1 MLFFPNAK
9 INIGL
14 NIISKRVDGYHNLES
29 IFYPIAWRD
38 ILEIM
43 PSKQLSFESTG
54 LSIPGQ
60 GNLCLKAYEL
70 MKSHYGIAPVSI
82 HLHKNIPI
90 GAGLGGGSSDAAFT
104 LMALNTIF
112 ELDLEKD
119 ELKKIAA
126 QLGADCP
133 FFIDNTPS
141 LASGIGEILNPI
153 DLDISDNHLL
163 VVKPDIF
170 VSTAEAF
177 SVIVPQKPSLS
188 LEEEIKMPIK
198 KWTLKNDFE
207 DSIFPQYPELLE
219 IKKSLIQ
226 AGALYASM
234 SGSGS
239 SIYSIFSEKPQL
251 EFDNCQLF
259 HQVL

>member
-14 NIISKRVDGYHNLES
+14 NITSKRADGYHNLES

-38 ILEIM
+38 ILEII
-43 PSKQLSFESTG
+43 PSKQLIFESTG

-60 GNLCLKAYEL
+60 GNLCLKAYKL
-70 MKSHYGIAPVSI
+70 MKSHYGITPVSMY
-82 HLHKNIPI
+82 LRKNIPI

-112 ELDLEKD
+112 ELGLEKD
-119 ELKKIAA
+119 ELKKMAA

-141 LASGIGEILNPI
+141 LTGGIGELLNPI
-153 DLDISDNHLL
+153 DLDMSNYHLL

-177 SVIVPQKPSLS
+177 SAIVPQIPSLS
-188 LEEEIKMPIK
+188 IEEEIKMPIE

-207 DSIFPQYPELLE
+207 DSIFPQFPELLE

-226 AGALYASM
+226 EGALYASM

-239 SIYSIFSEKPQL
+239 SIYGIFTEKPQL
-251 EFDNCQLF
+251 KFDNCQLF

>member
-14 NIISKRVDGYHNLES
+14 NITSKRVDGYHNLES
-29 IFYPIAWRD
+29 IFFPIAWCD

-43 PSKQLSFESTG
+43 HSKQLSFETTG

-70 MKSHYGIAPVSI
+70 MKSHYGITSVSM

-112 ELDLEKD
+112 ELGLEKD
-119 ELKKIAA
+119 ELKKMAA
-126 QLGADCP
+126 KLGADCP

-141 LASGIGEILNPI
+141 LASGIGEVLNPV
-153 DLDISDNHLL
+153 DLDMSNYHLL
-163 VVKPDIF
+163 VVKPDVF
-170 VSTAEAF
+170 VSTSEAF
-177 SVIVPQKPSLS
+177 SVIVPQKTSLS
-188 LEEEIKMPIK
+188 FEEEIKMPIE

-239 SIYSIFSEKPQL
+239 SIYAIFSEKPQL

>member
-14 NIISKRVDGYHNLES
+14 NITSKRSDGYHNLES

-70 MKSHYGIAPVSI
+70 MKSHYGITPVSM
-82 HLHKNIPI
+82 HLHKNIPT

-104 LMALNTIF
+104 LMALNTIY
-112 ELDLEKD
+112 ELGLEKD
-119 ELKKIAA
+119 ELKKMAA

-133 FFIDNTPS
+133 FFIDNTSS
-141 LASGIGEILNPI
+141 LTSGIGELLNPI
-153 DLDISDNHLL
+153 DLDMSNYHLL

-177 SVIVPQKPSLS
+177 SIIVPQKPSLS
-188 LEEEIKMPIK
+188 LEEEIKMPIE

-251 EFDNCQLF
+251 EFHNCQLF

>member
-1 MLFFPNAK
+1 M
-9 INIGL
+9 
-14 NIISKRVDGYHNLES
+14 H
-29 IFYPIAWRD
+29 
-38 ILEIM
+38 
-43 PSKQLSFESTG
+43 SKQLSFEITG
-54 LSIPGQ
+54 LPIPGQ

-70 MKSHYGIAPVSI
+70 MKSHYGITSVSM

-112 ELDLEKD
+112 ELGLEKD
-119 ELKKIAA
+119 ELKKMAA
-126 QLGADCP
+126 KLGADCP
-133 FFIDNTPS
+133 FFIDNIPS
-141 LASGIGEILNPI
+141 LASGIGEVLNPV
-153 DLDISDNHLL
+153 DLDMSNYHLL
-163 VVKPDIF
+163 VVKPDVF
-170 VSTAEAF
+170 VSTSEAF
-177 SVIVPQKPSLS
+177 SVIVPQKTSLFF
-188 LEEEIKMPIK
+188 EEEIKMPIE

-239 SIYSIFSEKPQL
+239 SIYAIFSEKPQL

>member
-14 NIISKRVDGYHNLES
+14 NITSKRADGYHNLES

-38 ILEIM
+38 ILEII
-43 PSKQLSFESTG
+43 PSKQLIFESTG

-60 GNLCLKAYEL
+60 GNLCLKAYKL
-70 MKSHYGIAPVSI
+70 MKSHYGITPVSM
-82 HLHKNIPI
+82 HLRKNIPI

-112 ELDLEKD
+112 ELGLEKD
-119 ELKKIAA
+119 ELKKMAA

-141 LASGIGEILNPI
+141 LIGGIGELLNPI
-153 DLDISDNHLL
+153 DLDMSNYHLL

-177 SVIVPQKPSLS
+177 SAIVPQIPSLS
-188 LEEEIKMPIK
+188 IEEEIKMPIE

-207 DSIFPQYPELLE
+207 DSIFPQFPELLDC
-219 IKKSLIQ
+219 L
-226 AGALYASM
+226 LYTSP
-234 SGSGS
+234 S
-239 SIYSIFSEKPQL
+239 PR
-251 EFDNCQLF
+251 D
-259 HQVL
+259 